1 MSGQRRR
8 GPMGGRGMRPT
19 EKAKDF
25 KGAMGKLFRY
35 MGRYKLR
42 FVMVFIFAI
51 AGTIFNIAGPKILG
65 KATTELYTG
74 LVAKVNGTGGIDFTK
89 IGTILL
95 WTLGLYVA
103 SACFSFIQG
112 WIMTGISNDV
122 TYNLRKDIS
131 KKINR
136 LPMNYFESRT
146 NGEILSRVTNDV
158 DTLQMSLNQSITQ
171 LITSVTTLI
180 GVFVMMLSINV
191 WITLVVVVV
200 TPLSFFIARFIA
212 KKTYAMFQ
220 KQSAVRGEQTGFIDE
235 MITNQKVVTAYSKE
249 ADNQKQFDEINER
262 LAKYSMRATFFSS
275 ITNPATRFVNSI
287 VYAAV
292 ALFGAMIAIRG
303 NISVGMLSCFLS
315 YANQYTKPFND
326 ISSVVTEF
334 QNALACAARIMEF
347 IEEEP
352 VPADPEGALQPSH
365 LDGKVELQHIRFS
378 YLPDRKLIEDLSV
391 DVKPGMRVAIVGP
404 TGCGKT
410 TLINLLM
417 RFYDVQGGQITIDGT
432 PVQQIGRKALRKN
445 FGMVLQDTWLKCG
458 SILENIRMGNPG
470 ASYDEVV
477 AAAKKAHAHSFIQ
490 RLPEGYYTK
499 IGEDG
504 GSLSQGQKQLLCIA
518 RIMLCNPSVLILDEA
533 TSSIDTTTEMRIQ
546 QAFLTLMEGR
556 TSFIVAHRLSTIKG
570 ADLILVMKDGTII
583 EQGTHTS
590 LLADK
595 GFYYHLYNSQFPET
609 DQLA

>member
-1 MSGQRRR
+1 MKKNTSTLKKIFGYIGHYKYLLFLSVLLAGASVVLTLYVPIRIGYAIDAIIGPGQ
-8 GPMGGRGMRPT
+8 
-19 EKAKDF
+19 
-25 KGAMGKLFRY
+25 
-35 MGRYKLR
+35 
-42 FVMVFIFAI
+42 V
-51 AGTIFNIAGPKILG
+51 
-65 KATTELYTG
+65 
-74 LVAKVNGTGGIDFTK
+74 DFTVVARHLIAVVVMLLCVGLMQWVMNMLNNK
-89 IGTILL
+89 ITYNVVRDMRARAFDKLLVLPFSYLDSHSQGDVVSRVISDADQFADGLLMGFSQLFTGVVTIIGTL
-95 WTLGLYVA
+95 A
-103 SACFSFIQG
+103 F
-112 WIMTGISNDV
+112 
-122 TYNLRKDIS
+122 
-131 KKINR
+131 
-136 LPMNYFESRT
+136 
-146 NGEILSRVTNDV
+146 
-158 DTLQMSLNQSITQ
+158 
-171 LITSVTTLI
+171 
-180 GVFVMMLSINV
+180 MLSINV

-249 ADNQKQFDEINER
+249 ADNQKQFDEINDR

-352 VPADPEGALQPSH
+352 VPADPEGALQPSL
-365 LDGKVELQHIRFS
+365 LDGKVELQHVRFS

-417 RFYDVQGGQITIDGT
+417 RFYDVQGGQIIIDGT

-458 SILENIRMGNPG
+458 SILENIRMGNPS

-583 EQGTHTS
+583 EQGTHAS
-590 LLADK
+590 LLSDK

>member
-1 MSGQRRR
+1 MKKNTSTLKKIFGYLGHYKYLLFLSVLLAGGSVVLTLYVPIRIGYAIDAIIGPGQV
-8 GPMGGRGMRPT
+8 
-19 EKAKDF
+19 D
-25 KGAMGKLFRY
+25 
-35 MGRYKLR
+35 
-42 FVMVFIFAI
+42 FAI
-51 AGTIFNIAGPKILG
+51 VARHLITVVVMLLCVGLMQWVMNMLNNKITYNVVRDMRARAFDKLLVLPFSYLDSHSQGDVVSRVISDADQFADGLLMGFSQLFTGVVTI
-65 KATTELYTG
+65 
-74 LVAKVNGTGGIDFTK
+74 
-89 IGTILL
+89 IGTL
-95 WTLGLYVA
+95 A
-103 SACFSFIQG
+103 F
-112 WIMTGISNDV
+112 
-122 TYNLRKDIS
+122 
-131 KKINR
+131 
-136 LPMNYFESRT
+136 
-146 NGEILSRVTNDV
+146 
-158 DTLQMSLNQSITQ
+158 
-171 LITSVTTLI
+171 
-180 GVFVMMLSINV
+180 MLSINV

-249 ADNQKQFDEINER
+249 ADNQKQFDEINDR

-365 LDGKVELQHIRFS
+365 LDGKVKLQHIRFS

-583 EQGTHTS
+583 EQGTHAS

>member
-1 MSGQRRR
+1 MKKNTSTLKKIFGYIGHYKYLLFLSVLLAGGSVVLTLYVPIRIGYAIDAIIGPGQ
-8 GPMGGRGMRPT
+8 
-19 EKAKDF
+19 
-25 KGAMGKLFRY
+25 
-35 MGRYKLR
+35 
-42 FVMVFIFAI
+42 V
-51 AGTIFNIAGPKILG
+51 
-65 KATTELYTG
+65 
-74 LVAKVNGTGGIDFTK
+74 DFTVVARHLIAVVVMLLCVGLMQWVMNMLNNK
-89 IGTILL
+89 ITYNVVRDMRARAFDKLLVLPFSYLDSHSQGDVVSRVISDADQFADGLLMGFSQLFTGVVTIIGTL
-95 WTLGLYVA
+95 A
-103 SACFSFIQG
+103 F
-112 WIMTGISNDV
+112 
-122 TYNLRKDIS
+122 
-131 KKINR
+131 
-136 LPMNYFESRT
+136 
-146 NGEILSRVTNDV
+146 
-158 DTLQMSLNQSITQ
+158 
-171 LITSVTTLI
+171 
-180 GVFVMMLSINV
+180 MLSINV

-249 ADNQKQFDEINER
+249 ADNQKQFDAINDR

-352 VPADPEGALQPSH
+352 VPADPESALQPSH
-365 LDGKVELQHIRFS
+365 LDGKVELQHICFS

-518 RIMLCNPSVLILDEA
+518 RIMLCDPSVLILDEA

-546 QAFLTLMEGR
+546 KAFLTLMEGR

-583 EQGTHTS
+583 EQGTHAS

>member
-1 MSGQRRR
+1 MKKNTSTLKKIFGYIGHYKYLLFLSVLLAGGSVVLTLYVPIRIGYAIDAIIGPGQ
-8 GPMGGRGMRPT
+8 
-19 EKAKDF
+19 
-25 KGAMGKLFRY
+25 
-35 MGRYKLR
+35 
-42 FVMVFIFAI
+42 V
-51 AGTIFNIAGPKILG
+51 
-65 KATTELYTG
+65 
-74 LVAKVNGTGGIDFTK
+74 DFTVVARHLIAVVVMLLCVGLMQWVMNMLNNK
-89 IGTILL
+89 ITYNVVRDMRARAFDKLLVLPFSYLDSHSQGDVVSRVISDADQFADGLLMGFSQLFTGVVTIIGTL
-95 WTLGLYVA
+95 A
-103 SACFSFIQG
+103 F
-112 WIMTGISNDV
+112 
-122 TYNLRKDIS
+122 
-131 KKINR
+131 
-136 LPMNYFESRT
+136 
-146 NGEILSRVTNDV
+146 
-158 DTLQMSLNQSITQ
+158 
-171 LITSVTTLI
+171 
-180 GVFVMMLSINV
+180 MLSINV
-191 WITLVVVVV
+191 WITLVVVIV

-249 ADNQKQFDEINER
+249 ADNQKQFDEINDR

-292 ALFGAMIAIRG
+292 ALFGAIIAIRG

-352 VPADPEGALQPSH
+352 VPADAEGALQPSH
-365 LDGKVELQHIRFS
+365 LDGKVQLQHIRFS

-583 EQGTHTS
+583 EQGTHAS
-590 LLADK
+590 LLSDK

>member
-1 MSGQRRR
+1 MKKNTSTLKKIFGYIGHYKYLLFLSVLLAGGSVVLTLYVPIRIGYAIDAIIGPGQ
-8 GPMGGRGMRPT
+8 
-19 EKAKDF
+19 
-25 KGAMGKLFRY
+25 
-35 MGRYKLR
+35 
-42 FVMVFIFAI
+42 V
-51 AGTIFNIAGPKILG
+51 
-65 KATTELYTG
+65 
-74 LVAKVNGTGGIDFTK
+74 DFTVVARHLIAVVVMLLCVGLMQWVMNMLNNK
-89 IGTILL
+89 ITYNVVRDMRARAFDKLLVLPFSYLDSHSQGDVVSRVISDADQFADGLLMGFSQLFTGVVTIIGTL
-95 WTLGLYVA
+95 A
-103 SACFSFIQG
+103 F
-112 WIMTGISNDV
+112 
-122 TYNLRKDIS
+122 
-131 KKINR
+131 
-136 LPMNYFESRT
+136 
-146 NGEILSRVTNDV
+146 
-158 DTLQMSLNQSITQ
+158 
-171 LITSVTTLI
+171 
-180 GVFVMMLSINV
+180 MLSINV

-249 ADNQKQFDEINER
+249 TDNQKQFDEINDR

-365 LDGKVELQHIRFS
+365 LDGKVKLQHIRFS

-391 DVKPGMRVAIVGP
+391 NVKPGMRVAIVGP

-458 SILENIRMGNPG
+458 SILENIRMGNPD

-533 TSSIDTTTEMRIQ
+533 TSSIDTTTEMKIQ
-546 QAFLTLMEGR
+546 KAFLTLMEGR

-583 EQGTHTS
+583 EQGTHAS

>member
-1 MSGQRRR
+1 MKKNTSTLKKIFGYIGHYKYLLFLSVLLAGGSVVLTLYVPIRIGYAIDAIIGPGQ
-8 GPMGGRGMRPT
+8 
-19 EKAKDF
+19 
-25 KGAMGKLFRY
+25 
-35 MGRYKLR
+35 
-42 FVMVFIFAI
+42 V
-51 AGTIFNIAGPKILG
+51 
-65 KATTELYTG
+65 
-74 LVAKVNGTGGIDFTK
+74 DFTVVARHLIAVVVMLLCVGLMQWVMNMLNNK
-89 IGTILL
+89 ITYNVVRDMRARAFDKLLVLPFSYLDSHSQGDVVSRVISDADQFADGLLMGFSQLFTGVVTIIGTL
-95 WTLGLYVA
+95 A
-103 SACFSFIQG
+103 F
-112 WIMTGISNDV
+112 
-122 TYNLRKDIS
+122 
-131 KKINR
+131 
-136 LPMNYFESRT
+136 
-146 NGEILSRVTNDV
+146 
-158 DTLQMSLNQSITQ
+158 
-171 LITSVTTLI
+171 
-180 GVFVMMLSINV
+180 MLSINV

-249 ADNQKQFDEINER
+249 ADNQKQFDEINDR

-352 VPADPEGALQPSH
+352 VPADPESALQPSH

-546 QAFLTLMEGR
+546 KAFLTLMEGR

-583 EQGTHTS
+583 EQGTHAS

>member
-1 MSGQRRR
+1 MKKNTSTLKKIFGYIGHYKYLLFLSVLLAGGSVVLTLYVPIRIGYAIDAIIGPGQ
-8 GPMGGRGMRPT
+8 
-19 EKAKDF
+19 
-25 KGAMGKLFRY
+25 
-35 MGRYKLR
+35 
-42 FVMVFIFAI
+42 V
-51 AGTIFNIAGPKILG
+51 
-65 KATTELYTG
+65 
-74 LVAKVNGTGGIDFTK
+74 DFTVVARHLITVVVMLLCVGLMQWVMNMLNNK
-89 IGTILL
+89 ITYNVVRDMRARAFDKLLVLPFSYLDSHSQGDVVSRVISDADQFADGLLMGFSQLFTGVVTIIGTL
-95 WTLGLYVA
+95 A
-103 SACFSFIQG
+103 F
-112 WIMTGISNDV
+112 
-122 TYNLRKDIS
+122 
-131 KKINR
+131 
-136 LPMNYFESRT
+136 
-146 NGEILSRVTNDV
+146 
-158 DTLQMSLNQSITQ
+158 
-171 LITSVTTLI
+171 
-180 GVFVMMLSINV
+180 MLSINV

-249 ADNQKQFDEINER
+249 TDNQKQFDEINDR

-417 RFYDVQGGQITIDGT
+417 RFYDVQDGQITIDGT

-490 RLPEGYYTK
+490 RLIPRLVRTAAACLRGK
-499 IGEDG
+499 
-504 GSLSQGQKQLLCIA
+504 SSCFVSPALCCAI
-518 RIMLCNPSVLILDEA
+518 RLC
-533 TSSIDTTTEMRIQ
+533 
-546 QAFLTLMEGR
+546 
-556 TSFIVAHRLSTIKG
+556 
-570 ADLILVMKDGTII
+570 
-583 EQGTHTS
+583 
-590 LLADK
+590 
-595 GFYYHLYNSQFPET
+595 
-609 DQLA
+609 

>member
-1 MSGQRRR
+1 MKKNTSTLKKIFGYIGHYKYLLFLSVLLAGGSVVLTLYVPIRIGYAIDAIIGPGQV
-8 GPMGGRGMRPT
+8 
-19 EKAKDF
+19 D
-25 KGAMGKLFRY
+25 
-35 MGRYKLR
+35 
-42 FVMVFIFAI
+42 FAI
-51 AGTIFNIAGPKILG
+51 VARHLITVVVMLLCVGLMQWVMNMLNNKITYNVVRDMRARAFDKLLVLPFSYLDSHSQGDVVSRVISDADQFADGLLMGFSQLFTGVVTI
-65 KATTELYTG
+65 
-74 LVAKVNGTGGIDFTK
+74 
-89 IGTILL
+89 IGTL
-95 WTLGLYVA
+95 A
-103 SACFSFIQG
+103 F
-112 WIMTGISNDV
+112 
-122 TYNLRKDIS
+122 
-131 KKINR
+131 
-136 LPMNYFESRT
+136 
-146 NGEILSRVTNDV
+146 
-158 DTLQMSLNQSITQ
+158 
-171 LITSVTTLI
+171 
-180 GVFVMMLSINV
+180 MLSINV

-249 ADNQKQFDEINER
+249 ADNQKQFDEINDR

-352 VPADPEGALQPSH
+352 VPADPEGTLQPSH

-546 QAFLTLMEGR
+546 KAFLTLMEGR

-583 EQGTHTS
+583 EQGTHAS

>member
-1 MSGQRRR
+1 MKKNTSTLKKIFGYIGHYKYLLFLSVLLAGGSVVLTLYVPIRIGYAIDAIIGPGQ
-8 GPMGGRGMRPT
+8 
-19 EKAKDF
+19 
-25 KGAMGKLFRY
+25 
-35 MGRYKLR
+35 
-42 FVMVFIFAI
+42 V
-51 AGTIFNIAGPKILG
+51 
-65 KATTELYTG
+65 
-74 LVAKVNGTGGIDFTK
+74 DFTIVARHLITVVVMLLCVGLMQWVMNMLNNK
-89 IGTILL
+89 ITYNVVRDMRARAFDKLLVLPFSYLDSHSQGDVVSRVISDADQFADGLLMGFSQLFTGVVTIIGTL
-95 WTLGLYVA
+95 A
-103 SACFSFIQG
+103 F
-112 WIMTGISNDV
+112 
-122 TYNLRKDIS
+122 
-131 KKINR
+131 
-136 LPMNYFESRT
+136 
-146 NGEILSRVTNDV
+146 
-158 DTLQMSLNQSITQ
+158 
-171 LITSVTTLI
+171 
-180 GVFVMMLSINV
+180 MLSISV

-249 ADNQKQFDEINER
+249 ADNQKQFDEINDR

-352 VPADPEGALQPSH
+352 VPADPEDALQPSH

-445 FGMVLQDTWLKCG
+445 FGMVLQDTWLKSG

-518 RIMLCNPSVLILDEA
+518 RIMLCDPSVLILDEA

-546 QAFLTLMEGR
+546 KAFLTLMEGR

-583 EQGTHTS
+583 EQGTHAS

>member
-1 MSGQRRR
+1 MKKNTSTLKKIFGYIGHYKYLLLLSVLLAGGSVVLTLYVPIRIGYAIDAIIGPGQV
-8 GPMGGRGMRPT
+8 
-19 EKAKDF
+19 D
-25 KGAMGKLFRY
+25 
-35 MGRYKLR
+35 
-42 FVMVFIFAI
+42 FAI
-51 AGTIFNIAGPKILG
+51 VARHLITVVVMLLCVGLMQWVMNMLNNKI
-65 KATTELYTG
+65 
-74 LVAKVNGTGGIDFTK
+74 
-89 IGTILL
+89 
-95 WTLGLYVA
+95 
-103 SACFSFIQG
+103 
-112 WIMTGISNDV
+112 
-122 TYNLRKDIS
+122 TYNVVRDMRARAFDKLLV
-131 KKINR
+131 
-136 LPMNYFESRT
+136 LPFSYLDSHSQ
-146 NGEILSRVTNDV
+146 GDVVSRVISDADQFADGLLMGFSQLFTGV
-158 DTLQMSLNQSITQ
+158 VTIIVTLA
-171 LITSVTTLI
+171 
-180 GVFVMMLSINV
+180 FMLSINV

-249 ADNQKQFDEINER
+249 ADNQKQFDEINDR

-352 VPADPEGALQPSH
+352 VPPDPEGALQPSQ

-518 RIMLCNPSVLILDEA
+518 RIMLCDPSVLILDEA

-570 ADLILVMKDGTII
+570 ADLILVMKEGTII
-583 EQGTHTS
+583 EQGTHAS

>member
-1 MSGQRRR
+1 MKKNTSTLKKIFGYIGHYKYLLFLSVLLAGGSVVLTLYVPIRIGYAIDAIIGPGQ
-8 GPMGGRGMRPT
+8 
-19 EKAKDF
+19 
-25 KGAMGKLFRY
+25 
-35 MGRYKLR
+35 
-42 FVMVFIFAI
+42 V
-51 AGTIFNIAGPKILG
+51 
-65 KATTELYTG
+65 
-74 LVAKVNGTGGIDFTK
+74 DFTVVARHLIAVVVMLLCVGLMQWVMNMLNNK
-89 IGTILL
+89 ITYNVVRDMRARAFDKLLVLPFSYLDSHSQGDVVSRVISDADQFADGLLMGFSQLFTGVVTIIGTL
-95 WTLGLYVA
+95 A
-103 SACFSFIQG
+103 F
-112 WIMTGISNDV
+112 
-122 TYNLRKDIS
+122 
-131 KKINR
+131 
-136 LPMNYFESRT
+136 
-146 NGEILSRVTNDV
+146 
-158 DTLQMSLNQSITQ
+158 
-171 LITSVTTLI
+171 
-180 GVFVMMLSINV
+180 MLSINV

-249 ADNQKQFDEINER
+249 ADNQKQFDEINDR

-347 IEEEP
+347 IEEKP
-352 VPADPEGALQPSH
+352 VPADLEGALQPSH

-533 TSSIDTTTEMRIQ
+533 TSSIDTTTEMKIQ
-546 QAFLTLMEGR
+546 KAFLTLMEGR

-583 EQGTHTS
+583 EQGTHAS

>member
-1 MSGQRRR
+1 MKKNTSTLKKIFGYIGHYKYLLFLSVLLAGGSVVLTLYVPIRIGYAIDAIIGPGQ
-8 GPMGGRGMRPT
+8 
-19 EKAKDF
+19 
-25 KGAMGKLFRY
+25 
-35 MGRYKLR
+35 
-42 FVMVFIFAI
+42 V
-51 AGTIFNIAGPKILG
+51 
-65 KATTELYTG
+65 
-74 LVAKVNGTGGIDFTK
+74 DFTVVARHLITVVVMLLCVGLMQWVMNILNNK
-89 IGTILL
+89 ITYNVVRDMRARAFDKLLVLPFSYLDSHSQGDVVSRVISDADQFADGLLMGFSQLFTGVVTIIGTL
-95 WTLGLYVA
+95 A
-103 SACFSFIQG
+103 F
-112 WIMTGISNDV
+112 
-122 TYNLRKDIS
+122 
-131 KKINR
+131 
-136 LPMNYFESRT
+136 
-146 NGEILSRVTNDV
+146 
-158 DTLQMSLNQSITQ
+158 
-171 LITSVTTLI
+171 
-180 GVFVMMLSINV
+180 MLSINV

-212 KKTYAMFQ
+212 KKTYTMFQ

-235 MITNQKVVTAYSKE
+235 MITNQKVVTACSKE
-249 ADNQKQFDEINER
+249 ADNQKQFDEINDR

-292 ALFGAMIAIRG
+292 ALFGAIIAIRG

-315 YANQYTKPFND
+315 YANQYTNPFND

-352 VPADPEGALQPSH
+352 VPADPEGALQPSR
-365 LDGKVELQHIRFS
+365 LDGKVELQHVRFS

-391 DVKPGMRVAIVGP
+391 DVQPGMRVAIVGP

-417 RFYDVQGGQITIDGT
+417 RFYDVQDGQITIDGT
-432 PVQQIGRKALRKN
+432 PVQKIGRKALRKN

-546 QAFLTLMEGR
+546 KAFLTLMEGR

-583 EQGTHTS
+583 EQGTHAS

>member
-1 MSGQRRR
+1 MKKNTSTLKKIFGYIGHYKYLLFLSVLLAGGSVVLTLYVPIRIGYAIDAIIGPGQV
-8 GPMGGRGMRPT
+8 
-19 EKAKDF
+19 D
-25 KGAMGKLFRY
+25 
-35 MGRYKLR
+35 
-42 FVMVFIFAI
+42 FAI
-51 AGTIFNIAGPKILG
+51 VARHLITVVVMLLCVGLMQWVMNMLNNKITYNVVRDMRARAFDKLLVLPFSYLDSHSQGDVVSRVISDADQFADGLLMGFSQLFTGVVTI
-65 KATTELYTG
+65 
-74 LVAKVNGTGGIDFTK
+74 
-89 IGTILL
+89 IGTL
-95 WTLGLYVA
+95 A
-103 SACFSFIQG
+103 F
-112 WIMTGISNDV
+112 
-122 TYNLRKDIS
+122 
-131 KKINR
+131 
-136 LPMNYFESRT
+136 
-146 NGEILSRVTNDV
+146 
-158 DTLQMSLNQSITQ
+158 
-171 LITSVTTLI
+171 
-180 GVFVMMLSINV
+180 MLSINV

-249 ADNQKQFDEINER
+249 ADNQKQFDEINDR

-292 ALFGAMIAIRG
+292 ALFGAMIAIQG

-352 VPADPEGALQPSH
+352 VPADPEGSLQPSH

-583 EQGTHTS
+583 EQGTHAS
-590 LLADK
+590 LLSDK

>member
-1 MSGQRRR
+1 MKKNTSTLKKIFGYIGHYKYLLLLSVLLAGGSVVLTLYVPIRIGYAIDAIIGPGQ
-8 GPMGGRGMRPT
+8 
-19 EKAKDF
+19 
-25 KGAMGKLFRY
+25 
-35 MGRYKLR
+35 
-42 FVMVFIFAI
+42 V
-51 AGTIFNIAGPKILG
+51 
-65 KATTELYTG
+65 
-74 LVAKVNGTGGIDFTK
+74 DFTVVARHLITVVVMLLCVGLMQWVMNMLNNK
-89 IGTILL
+89 ITYNVVRDMRARAFDKLLVLPFSYLDSHSQGDVVSRVISDADQFADGLLMGFSQLFTGVVTIIGTL
-95 WTLGLYVA
+95 A
-103 SACFSFIQG
+103 F
-112 WIMTGISNDV
+112 
-122 TYNLRKDIS
+122 
-131 KKINR
+131 
-136 LPMNYFESRT
+136 
-146 NGEILSRVTNDV
+146 
-158 DTLQMSLNQSITQ
+158 
-171 LITSVTTLI
+171 
-180 GVFVMMLSINV
+180 MLSINV

-249 ADNQKQFDEINER
+249 ADNQKQFDEINDR

-292 ALFGAMIAIRG
+292 ALFGAIIAIRG

-352 VPADPEGALQPSH
+352 VPADPEGVLQPSH

-391 DVKPGMRVAIVGP
+391 DVQPGMRVAIVGP

-432 PVQQIGRKALRKN
+432 PAQQIGRKALRKN

-518 RIMLCNPSVLILDEA
+518 RIMLCDPSVLILDEA
-533 TSSIDTTTEMRIQ
+533 TSSIDTTTEMKIQ

-570 ADLILVMKDGTII
+570 ADLILVMKDGNII
-583 EQGTHTS
+583 EQGTHAS
-590 LLADK
+590 LLSDK

>member
-1 MSGQRRR
+1 MKKNTSTLKKIFGYIGHYKYLLFLSVLLAGGSVVLTLYVPIRIGYAIDAIIGPGQ
-8 GPMGGRGMRPT
+8 
-19 EKAKDF
+19 
-25 KGAMGKLFRY
+25 
-35 MGRYKLR
+35 
-42 FVMVFIFAI
+42 V
-51 AGTIFNIAGPKILG
+51 
-65 KATTELYTG
+65 
-74 LVAKVNGTGGIDFTK
+74 DFTVVARHLLAVVVMLLCVGVMQWVMNMLNNK
-89 IGTILL
+89 ITYNVVRDMRARAFDKLLVLPFSYLDSHSQGDVVSRVISDADQFADGLLMGFSQLFTGVVTIIGTL
-95 WTLGLYVA
+95 A
-103 SACFSFIQG
+103 F
-112 WIMTGISNDV
+112 
-122 TYNLRKDIS
+122 
-131 KKINR
+131 
-136 LPMNYFESRT
+136 
-146 NGEILSRVTNDV
+146 
-158 DTLQMSLNQSITQ
+158 
-171 LITSVTTLI
+171 
-180 GVFVMMLSINV
+180 MLSINV

-249 ADNQKQFDEINER
+249 ADNQKQFDEINDR

-292 ALFGAMIAIRG
+292 ALFGAIIAIRG

-352 VPADPEGALQPSH
+352 VPADPEGALQPSR
-365 LDGKVELQHIRFS
+365 LDGKVQLQHIRFS

-518 RIMLCNPSVLILDEA
+518 RIMLCDPSVLILDEA

-583 EQGTHTS
+583 EQGTHAS

>member
-1 MSGQRRR
+1 MKKNTSTLKKIFGYIGHYKYLLFLSVLLAGGSVVLTLYVPIRIGYAIDAIIGPGQV
-8 GPMGGRGMRPT
+8 
-19 EKAKDF
+19 D
-25 KGAMGKLFRY
+25 
-35 MGRYKLR
+35 
-42 FVMVFIFAI
+42 FAI
-51 AGTIFNIAGPKILG
+51 VARHLITVVVMLLCVGLMQWVMNMLNNKITYNVVRDMRARAFDKLLVLPFSYLDSHSQGDVVSRVISDADQFADGLLMGFSQLFTGVVTI
-65 KATTELYTG
+65 
-74 LVAKVNGTGGIDFTK
+74 
-89 IGTILL
+89 IGTL
-95 WTLGLYVA
+95 A
-103 SACFSFIQG
+103 F
-112 WIMTGISNDV
+112 
-122 TYNLRKDIS
+122 
-131 KKINR
+131 
-136 LPMNYFESRT
+136 
-146 NGEILSRVTNDV
+146 
-158 DTLQMSLNQSITQ
+158 
-171 LITSVTTLI
+171 
-180 GVFVMMLSINV
+180 MLSINV

-249 ADNQKQFDEINER
+249 ADNQKQFDEINDR

-292 ALFGAMIAIRG
+292 ALFGAMIAIQG

-347 IEEEP
+347 IEEEL
-352 VPADPEGALQPSH
+352 VPADPEGSLQPSH

-583 EQGTHTS
+583 EQGTHAS

>member
-1 MSGQRRR
+1 MKKNTSTLKKIFGYI
-8 GPMGGRGMRPT
+8 GHYKYLLFLSVLLAGGSVVLTLYVPIRIG
-19 EKAKDF
+19 
-25 KGAMGKLFRY
+25 Y
-35 MGRYKLR
+35 
-42 FVMVFIFAI
+42 AI
-51 AGTIFNIAGPKILG
+51 DAILG
-65 KATTELYTG
+65 PG
-74 LVAKVNGTGGIDFTK
+74 QVDFTVVARHLIAVVAMLLCVGLMQWVMNMLNNK
-89 IGTILL
+89 ITYNVVRDMRARAFDKLLVLPFSYLDSHSQGDVVSRVISDADQFADGLLMGFSQLFTGVVTIIGTL
-95 WTLGLYVA
+95 A
-103 SACFSFIQG
+103 F
-112 WIMTGISNDV
+112 
-122 TYNLRKDIS
+122 
-131 KKINR
+131 
-136 LPMNYFESRT
+136 
-146 NGEILSRVTNDV
+146 
-158 DTLQMSLNQSITQ
+158 
-171 LITSVTTLI
+171 
-180 GVFVMMLSINV
+180 MLSINV

-220 KQSAVRGEQTGFIDE
+220 KQSVVRGEQTGFIDE

-249 ADNQKQFDEINER
+249 TDNQKQFDEINDR

-352 VPADPEGALQPSH
+352 VPADLEGALQPSH

-546 QAFLTLMEGR
+546 KAFLTLMEGR

-570 ADLILVMKDGTII
+570 ADLILVMKDGNII
-583 EQGTHTS
+583 EQGTHAS

>member
-1 MSGQRRR
+1 MKKNTSTLKKIFGYIGHYKYLLFLSVLLAGGSVVLTLYVPIRIGYAIDAIIGPGQ
-8 GPMGGRGMRPT
+8 
-19 EKAKDF
+19 
-25 KGAMGKLFRY
+25 
-35 MGRYKLR
+35 
-42 FVMVFIFAI
+42 V
-51 AGTIFNIAGPKILG
+51 
-65 KATTELYTG
+65 
-74 LVAKVNGTGGIDFTK
+74 DFTVVARHLIAVVVMLLCVGLMQWVMNMLNNK
-89 IGTILL
+89 IAYNVVRDMRARAFDKLLVLPFSYLDSHSQGDVVSRVISDADQFADGLLMGFSQLFTGVVTIIGTL
-95 WTLGLYVA
+95 A
-103 SACFSFIQG
+103 F
-112 WIMTGISNDV
+112 
-122 TYNLRKDIS
+122 
-131 KKINR
+131 
-136 LPMNYFESRT
+136 
-146 NGEILSRVTNDV
+146 
-158 DTLQMSLNQSITQ
+158 
-171 LITSVTTLI
+171 
-180 GVFVMMLSINV
+180 MLSINV

-249 ADNQKQFDEINER
+249 TDNQKQFDEINDR

-352 VPADPEGALQPSH
+352 VPADPESALQPSH

-546 QAFLTLMEGR
+546 KAFLTLMEGR

-583 EQGTHTS
+583 EQGTHAS

>member
-1 MSGQRRR
+1 MKKNTSTLKKIFGYIGHYKYLLLLSVLLAGGSVVLTLYVPIRIGYAIDAIIGPGQ
-8 GPMGGRGMRPT
+8 
-19 EKAKDF
+19 
-25 KGAMGKLFRY
+25 
-35 MGRYKLR
+35 
-42 FVMVFIFAI
+42 V
-51 AGTIFNIAGPKILG
+51 
-65 KATTELYTG
+65 
-74 LVAKVNGTGGIDFTK
+74 DFTVVARHLITVVVMLLCVGLMQWVMNILNNK
-89 IGTILL
+89 ITYNVVRDMRARAFDKLLVLPFSYLDSHSQGDVVSRVISDADQFADGLLMGFSQLFTGVVTIIGTL
-95 WTLGLYVA
+95 A
-103 SACFSFIQG
+103 F
-112 WIMTGISNDV
+112 
-122 TYNLRKDIS
+122 
-131 KKINR
+131 
-136 LPMNYFESRT
+136 
-146 NGEILSRVTNDV
+146 
-158 DTLQMSLNQSITQ
+158 
-171 LITSVTTLI
+171 
-180 GVFVMMLSINV
+180 MLSINV

-249 ADNQKQFDEINER
+249 ADNQKQFDEINDR

-352 VPADPEGALQPSH
+352 VPADPEGALQPSR
-365 LDGKVELQHIRFS
+365 LDGKVELQHVRFS

-391 DVKPGMRVAIVGP
+391 DVQPGMRVAIVGP

-417 RFYDVQGGQITIDGT
+417 RFYDVQDGQITIDGT
-432 PVQQIGRKALRKN
+432 PVQKIGRKALRKN

-546 QAFLTLMEGR
+546 KAFLTLMEGR

-583 EQGTHTS
+583 EQGTHAS

-595 GFYYHLYNSQFPET
+595 GFYYHLYNSQFPEA

>member
-1 MSGQRRR
+1 MKKNTSTLKKIFGYIGHYKYLLFLSVLLAGGSVVLTLYVPIRIGYAIDAIIGPGQ
-8 GPMGGRGMRPT
+8 
-19 EKAKDF
+19 
-25 KGAMGKLFRY
+25 
-35 MGRYKLR
+35 
-42 FVMVFIFAI
+42 V
-51 AGTIFNIAGPKILG
+51 
-65 KATTELYTG
+65 
-74 LVAKVNGTGGIDFTK
+74 DFTVVARHLIAVVVMLLCVGLMQWVMNMLNNK
-89 IGTILL
+89 ITYNVVRDMRARAFDKLLVLPFSYLDSHSQGDVVSRVISDADQFADGLLMGFSQLFTGVVTIIGTL
-95 WTLGLYVA
+95 A
-103 SACFSFIQG
+103 F
-112 WIMTGISNDV
+112 
-122 TYNLRKDIS
+122 
-131 KKINR
+131 
-136 LPMNYFESRT
+136 
-146 NGEILSRVTNDV
+146 
-158 DTLQMSLNQSITQ
+158 
-171 LITSVTTLI
+171 
-180 GVFVMMLSINV
+180 MLSINV

-249 ADNQKQFDEINER
+249 ADNQKQFDEINDR

-292 ALFGAMIAIRG
+292 ALFGAIIAIRG

-352 VPADPEGALQPSH
+352 VPSDPEDALQPSH
-365 LDGKVELQHIRFS
+365 LDGKVELHHIRFS

-445 FGMVLQDTWLKCG
+445 YGMVLQDTWLKCG
-458 SILENIRMGNPG
+458 SILENIRMGNPD

-504 GSLSQGQKQLLCIA
+504 GILSQGQKQLLCIA

-583 EQGTHTS
+583 EQGTHAS

>member
-1 MSGQRRR
+1 MKKNTSTLKKIFGYIGHYKYLLFLSVLLAGGSVVLTLYVPIRIGYAIDAIIGPGQV
-8 GPMGGRGMRPT
+8 
-19 EKAKDF
+19 D
-25 KGAMGKLFRY
+25 
-35 MGRYKLR
+35 
-42 FVMVFIFAI
+42 FAI
-51 AGTIFNIAGPKILG
+51 VARHLITVVVMLLCVGLMQWVMNMLNNKITYNVVRDMRARAFDKLLVLPFSYLDSHSQGDVVSRVISDADQFADGLLMGFSQLFTGVVTI
-65 KATTELYTG
+65 
-74 LVAKVNGTGGIDFTK
+74 
-89 IGTILL
+89 IGTL
-95 WTLGLYVA
+95 A
-103 SACFSFIQG
+103 F
-112 WIMTGISNDV
+112 
-122 TYNLRKDIS
+122 
-131 KKINR
+131 
-136 LPMNYFESRT
+136 
-146 NGEILSRVTNDV
+146 
-158 DTLQMSLNQSITQ
+158 
-171 LITSVTTLI
+171 
-180 GVFVMMLSINV
+180 MLSINV

-249 ADNQKQFDEINER
+249 ADNQKQFDEINDR

-292 ALFGAMIAIRG
+292 ALFGAMIAIQG

-352 VPADPEGALQPSH
+352 VPADPEGSLQPSH

-445 FGMVLQDTWLKCG
+445 FGIVLQDTWLKCG

-583 EQGTHTS
+583 EQGTHAS

>member
-1 MSGQRRR
+1 MKKNTSTLKKIFGYIGHYKYLLLLSVLLAGGSVVLTLYVPIRIGYAIDAIIGPGQ
-8 GPMGGRGMRPT
+8 
-19 EKAKDF
+19 
-25 KGAMGKLFRY
+25 
-35 MGRYKLR
+35 
-42 FVMVFIFAI
+42 V
-51 AGTIFNIAGPKILG
+51 
-65 KATTELYTG
+65 
-74 LVAKVNGTGGIDFTK
+74 DFTVVARHLITVVVMLLCVGLMQWVMNILNNK
-89 IGTILL
+89 ITYNVVRDMRARAFDKLLVLPFSYLDSHSQGDVVSRVISDADQFADGLLMGFSQLFTGVVTIIGTL
-95 WTLGLYVA
+95 A
-103 SACFSFIQG
+103 F
-112 WIMTGISNDV
+112 
-122 TYNLRKDIS
+122 
-131 KKINR
+131 
-136 LPMNYFESRT
+136 
-146 NGEILSRVTNDV
+146 
-158 DTLQMSLNQSITQ
+158 
-171 LITSVTTLI
+171 
-180 GVFVMMLSINV
+180 MLSINV

-249 ADNQKQFDEINER
+249 ADNQKQFDEINDR

-352 VPADPEGALQPSH
+352 VPADPEGALQPSR
-365 LDGKVELQHIRFS
+365 LDGKVELQHVRFS

-391 DVKPGMRVAIVGP
+391 DVQPGMRVAIVGP

-417 RFYDVQGGQITIDGT
+417 RFYDVQDGQITIDGT
-432 PVQQIGRKALRKN
+432 PVQKIGRKALRKN

-546 QAFLTLMEGR
+546 KAFLTLMEGR

-583 EQGTHTS
+583 EQGTHAS

-609 DQLA
+609 EQLA

>member
-1 MSGQRRR
+1 MKKNTSTLKKIFGYIGHYKYLLFLSVLLAGGSVVLTLYVPIRIGYAIDAIIGPGQ
-8 GPMGGRGMRPT
+8 
-19 EKAKDF
+19 
-25 KGAMGKLFRY
+25 
-35 MGRYKLR
+35 
-42 FVMVFIFAI
+42 V
-51 AGTIFNIAGPKILG
+51 
-65 KATTELYTG
+65 
-74 LVAKVNGTGGIDFTK
+74 DFTVVARHLITVVVMLLCVGLMQWVMNMLNNK
-89 IGTILL
+89 ITYNVVRDMRARAFDKLLVLPFSYLDSHSQGDVVSRVISDADQFADGLLMGFSQLFTGVVTIIGTL
-95 WTLGLYVA
+95 A
-103 SACFSFIQG
+103 F
-112 WIMTGISNDV
+112 
-122 TYNLRKDIS
+122 
-131 KKINR
+131 
-136 LPMNYFESRT
+136 
-146 NGEILSRVTNDV
+146 
-158 DTLQMSLNQSITQ
+158 
-171 LITSVTTLI
+171 
-180 GVFVMMLSINV
+180 MLSISV

-249 ADNQKQFDEINER
+249 ADNQKQFDEINDR

-352 VPADPEGALQPSH
+352 VPADPEDALQPSH

-445 FGMVLQDTWLKCG
+445 FGMVLQDTWLKSG

-504 GSLSQGQKQLLCIA
+504 GSLSQGQKQLLCIV
-518 RIMLCNPSVLILDEA
+518 RIMLCDPSVLILDEA

-546 QAFLTLMEGR
+546 KAFLTLMEGR

-583 EQGTHTS
+583 EQGTHAS
-590 LLADK
+590 LLSDK

>member
-1 MSGQRRR
+1 MKKNTSTLKKIFGYIGHYKYLLFLSVLLAGGSVVLTLYVPIRIGYAIDAIIGPGQ
-8 GPMGGRGMRPT
+8 
-19 EKAKDF
+19 
-25 KGAMGKLFRY
+25 
-35 MGRYKLR
+35 
-42 FVMVFIFAI
+42 V
-51 AGTIFNIAGPKILG
+51 
-65 KATTELYTG
+65 
-74 LVAKVNGTGGIDFTK
+74 DFTVVARHLIAVVVMLLCVGLMQWVMNMLNNK
-89 IGTILL
+89 ITYNVVRDMRARAFDKLLVLPFSYLDSHSQGDVVSRVISDADQFADGLLMGFSQLFTGVVTIIGTL
-95 WTLGLYVA
+95 A
-103 SACFSFIQG
+103 F
-112 WIMTGISNDV
+112 
-122 TYNLRKDIS
+122 
-131 KKINR
+131 
-136 LPMNYFESRT
+136 
-146 NGEILSRVTNDV
+146 
-158 DTLQMSLNQSITQ
+158 
-171 LITSVTTLI
+171 
-180 GVFVMMLSINV
+180 MLSINV

-249 ADNQKQFDEINER
+249 ADNQKQFDEINDR

-352 VPADPEGALQPSH
+352 VPADPEGALQPSY

-391 DVKPGMRVAIVGP
+391 NVKPGMRVAIVGP

-417 RFYDVQGGQITIDGT
+417 RFYDVQGGQITIDDT

-504 GSLSQGQKQLLCIA
+504 GNLSQGQKQLLCIA

-546 QAFLTLMEGR
+546 KAFLTLMEGR

-583 EQGTHTS
+583 EQGTHAS
-590 LLADK
+590 LLSDK

>member
-1 MSGQRRR
+1 MKKNTSTLKKIFGYIGHYKYLLFLSVLLAGASVVLTLYVPIRI
-8 GPMGGRGMRPT
+8 GYAIDAIIGRGQ
-19 EKAKDF
+19 
-25 KGAMGKLFRY
+25 
-35 MGRYKLR
+35 
-42 FVMVFIFAI
+42 V
-51 AGTIFNIAGPKILG
+51 
-65 KATTELYTG
+65 
-74 LVAKVNGTGGIDFTK
+74 DFTVVARHLITVVVMLLCVGLMQWVMNILNNK
-89 IGTILL
+89 ITYNVVRDMRARAFDKLLVLPFSYLDSHSQGDVVSRVISDADQFADGLLMGFSQLFTGVVTIIGTL
-95 WTLGLYVA
+95 A
-103 SACFSFIQG
+103 F
-112 WIMTGISNDV
+112 
-122 TYNLRKDIS
+122 
-131 KKINR
+131 
-136 LPMNYFESRT
+136 
-146 NGEILSRVTNDV
+146 
-158 DTLQMSLNQSITQ
+158 
-171 LITSVTTLI
+171 
-180 GVFVMMLSINV
+180 MLSINV

-249 ADNQKQFDEINER
+249 ADNQKQFDEINDR

-352 VPADPEGALQPSH
+352 VPAD

-417 RFYDVQGGQITIDGT
+417 RFYDVQDGQITIDGT

-518 RIMLCNPSVLILDEA
+518 RIMLCDPSVLILDEA

-583 EQGTHTS
+583 EQGTHAS
-590 LLADK
+590 LLSDK

>member
-1 MSGQRRR
+1 MKKNTSTLKKIFGHIGHYKYLLLLSVLLAGGSVVLTLYVPIRIGYAIDAIIGPGQ
-8 GPMGGRGMRPT
+8 
-19 EKAKDF
+19 
-25 KGAMGKLFRY
+25 
-35 MGRYKLR
+35 
-42 FVMVFIFAI
+42 V
-51 AGTIFNIAGPKILG
+51 
-65 KATTELYTG
+65 
-74 LVAKVNGTGGIDFTK
+74 DFTVVARHLITVVVMLLCVGLMQWVMNILNNK
-89 IGTILL
+89 ITYNVVRDMRARAFDKLLVLPFSYLDSHSQGDVVSRVISDADQFADGLLMGFSQLFTGVVTIIGTL
-95 WTLGLYVA
+95 A
-103 SACFSFIQG
+103 F
-112 WIMTGISNDV
+112 
-122 TYNLRKDIS
+122 
-131 KKINR
+131 
-136 LPMNYFESRT
+136 
-146 NGEILSRVTNDV
+146 
-158 DTLQMSLNQSITQ
+158 
-171 LITSVTTLI
+171 
-180 GVFVMMLSINV
+180 MLSINV

-249 ADNQKQFDEINER
+249 ADNQKQFDEINDR

-352 VPADPEGALQPSH
+352 VPADPEGALQPSR
-365 LDGKVELQHIRFS
+365 LDGKVELQHVRFS

-391 DVKPGMRVAIVGP
+391 DVQPGMRVAIVGP

-417 RFYDVQGGQITIDGT
+417 RFYDVQDGQITIDGT
-432 PVQQIGRKALRKN
+432 PVQKIGRKALRKN

-546 QAFLTLMEGR
+546 KAFLTLMEGR

-570 ADLILVMKDGTII
+570 ADLILVMKDGTIV
-583 EQGTHTS
+583 EQGTHAS

>member
-1 MSGQRRR
+1 MKKNTSTLKKIFGYIGHYKYLLFLSVLLAGGSVVLTLYVPIRIGYAIDAIIGPGQ
-8 GPMGGRGMRPT
+8 
-19 EKAKDF
+19 
-25 KGAMGKLFRY
+25 
-35 MGRYKLR
+35 
-42 FVMVFIFAI
+42 V
-51 AGTIFNIAGPKILG
+51 
-65 KATTELYTG
+65 
-74 LVAKVNGTGGIDFTK
+74 DFTVVARHLIAVVVMLLCVGLMQWVMNMLNNK
-89 IGTILL
+89 ITYNVVRDMRARAFDKLLVLPFSYLDSHSQGDVVSRVISDADQFADGLLMGFSQLFTGVVTIIGTL
-95 WTLGLYVA
+95 A
-103 SACFSFIQG
+103 F
-112 WIMTGISNDV
+112 
-122 TYNLRKDIS
+122 
-131 KKINR
+131 
-136 LPMNYFESRT
+136 
-146 NGEILSRVTNDV
+146 
-158 DTLQMSLNQSITQ
+158 
-171 LITSVTTLI
+171 
-180 GVFVMMLSINV
+180 MLSINV

-249 ADNQKQFDEINER
+249 ADNQKQFDEINDR

-352 VPADPEGALQPSH
+352 VPADPEGSLQPSH

-546 QAFLTLMEGR
+546 KAFLTLMEGR

-583 EQGTHTS
+583 EQGTHAS

>member
-1 MSGQRRR
+1 MKKNTSTLKKIFGYIGHYKYLLFLSVLLAGGSVVLTLYVPIRIGYAIDAIIGPGQ
-8 GPMGGRGMRPT
+8 
-19 EKAKDF
+19 
-25 KGAMGKLFRY
+25 
-35 MGRYKLR
+35 
-42 FVMVFIFAI
+42 V
-51 AGTIFNIAGPKILG
+51 
-65 KATTELYTG
+65 
-74 LVAKVNGTGGIDFTK
+74 DFTVVARHLIAVVVMLLCVGLMQWVMNMLNNK
-89 IGTILL
+89 ITYNVVRDMRARAFDKLLVLPFSYLDSHSQGDVVSRVISDADQFADGLLMGFSQLFTGVVTIIGTL
-95 WTLGLYVA
+95 A
-103 SACFSFIQG
+103 F
-112 WIMTGISNDV
+112 
-122 TYNLRKDIS
+122 
-131 KKINR
+131 
-136 LPMNYFESRT
+136 
-146 NGEILSRVTNDV
+146 
-158 DTLQMSLNQSITQ
+158 
-171 LITSVTTLI
+171 
-180 GVFVMMLSINV
+180 MLSINV

-249 ADNQKQFDEINER
+249 ADNQKQFDEINDR

-352 VPADPEGALQPSH
+352 VPADPEVALQPSH

-477 AAAKKAHAHSFIQ
+477 AAAKKAYAHSFIQ

-583 EQGTHTS
+583 EQGTHAS
-590 LLADK
+590 LLSDK

>member
-1 MSGQRRR
+1 MKKNTSTLKKIFGYIGHYKYLLFLSVLLAGASVVLTLYVPIRIGYAIDAIIGPGQ
-8 GPMGGRGMRPT
+8 
-19 EKAKDF
+19 
-25 KGAMGKLFRY
+25 
-35 MGRYKLR
+35 
-42 FVMVFIFAI
+42 V
-51 AGTIFNIAGPKILG
+51 
-65 KATTELYTG
+65 
-74 LVAKVNGTGGIDFTK
+74 DFTVVARHLIAVVVMLLCVGLMQWVMNMLNNK
-89 IGTILL
+89 ITYNVVRDMRARAFDKLLVLPFSYLDSHSQGDVVSRVISDADQFADGLLMGFSQLFTGVVTIIGTL
-95 WTLGLYVA
+95 A
-103 SACFSFIQG
+103 F
-112 WIMTGISNDV
+112 
-122 TYNLRKDIS
+122 
-131 KKINR
+131 
-136 LPMNYFESRT
+136 
-146 NGEILSRVTNDV
+146 
-158 DTLQMSLNQSITQ
+158 
-171 LITSVTTLI
+171 
-180 GVFVMMLSINV
+180 MLSINV

-249 ADNQKQFDEINER
+249 ADNQKQFDEINDR

-292 ALFGAMIAIRG
+292 ALFGAIIAIRG

-352 VPADPEGALQPSH
+352 VPADPEDALQPSH
-365 LDGKVELQHIRFS
+365 LDGKVELQHVRFS

-417 RFYDVQGGQITIDGT
+417 RFYDVQGGQIIIDGT

-458 SILENIRMGNPG
+458 SILENIRMGNSG

-518 RIMLCNPSVLILDEA
+518 RIMLCDPSVLILDEA

-570 ADLILVMKDGTII
+570 ADLILVMKNGTII
-583 EQGTHTS
+583 EQGTNAS
-590 LLADK
+590 LLSDK

>member
-1 MSGQRRR
+1 MKKNTSTLKKIFGYIGHYKYLLFLSVLLAGGSVVLTLYVPIRIGYATDAIIGPGQ
-8 GPMGGRGMRPT
+8 
-19 EKAKDF
+19 
-25 KGAMGKLFRY
+25 
-35 MGRYKLR
+35 
-42 FVMVFIFAI
+42 V
-51 AGTIFNIAGPKILG
+51 
-65 KATTELYTG
+65 
-74 LVAKVNGTGGIDFTK
+74 DFTVVARHLITVVVMLLCVGLMQWVMNILNNK
-89 IGTILL
+89 ITYNVVRDMRARAFDKLLVLPFSYLDSHSQGDVVSRVISDADQFADGLLMGFSQLFTGVVTIIGTL
-95 WTLGLYVA
+95 A
-103 SACFSFIQG
+103 F
-112 WIMTGISNDV
+112 
-122 TYNLRKDIS
+122 
-131 KKINR
+131 
-136 LPMNYFESRT
+136 
-146 NGEILSRVTNDV
+146 
-158 DTLQMSLNQSITQ
+158 
-171 LITSVTTLI
+171 
-180 GVFVMMLSINV
+180 MLSINV

-249 ADNQKQFDEINER
+249 ADNQKQFDEINDR

-292 ALFGAMIAIRG
+292 ALFGAIIAIRG

-352 VPADPEGALQPSH
+352 VPADSEGALQPSH

-391 DVKPGMRVAIVGP
+391 DVQPGMRVAIVGP

-546 QAFLTLMEGR
+546 QAFLTLMKGR

-583 EQGTHTS
+583 EQGTHAS

>member
-1 MSGQRRR
+1 MKKNTSTLKKIFGYIGHYKYLLFLSVLLAGGSVVLTLYVPIRIGYAIDAIIGPGQ
-8 GPMGGRGMRPT
+8 
-19 EKAKDF
+19 
-25 KGAMGKLFRY
+25 
-35 MGRYKLR
+35 
-42 FVMVFIFAI
+42 V
-51 AGTIFNIAGPKILG
+51 
-65 KATTELYTG
+65 
-74 LVAKVNGTGGIDFTK
+74 DFTVVARHLITVVVMLLCVGLMQWVMNMLNNK
-89 IGTILL
+89 ITYNVVRDMRARAFDKLLVLPFSYLDSHSQGDVVSRVISDADQFADGLLMGFSQLFTGIVTIIGTL
-95 WTLGLYVA
+95 A
-103 SACFSFIQG
+103 F
-112 WIMTGISNDV
+112 
-122 TYNLRKDIS
+122 
-131 KKINR
+131 
-136 LPMNYFESRT
+136 
-146 NGEILSRVTNDV
+146 
-158 DTLQMSLNQSITQ
+158 
-171 LITSVTTLI
+171 
-180 GVFVMMLSINV
+180 MLSINV

-249 ADNQKQFDEINER
+249 ADNQKQFDEINDR

-352 VPADPEGALQPSH
+352 VPADPESALQPSH

-546 QAFLTLMEGR
+546 KAFLTLMEGR

-583 EQGTHTS
+583 EQGTHAS

>member
-1 MSGQRRR
+1 MKKNTSTLKKIFGYIGHYKYLLFLSVLLAGGSVVLTLYVPIRIGYAIDAIIGPGQ
-8 GPMGGRGMRPT
+8 
-19 EKAKDF
+19 
-25 KGAMGKLFRY
+25 
-35 MGRYKLR
+35 
-42 FVMVFIFAI
+42 V
-51 AGTIFNIAGPKILG
+51 
-65 KATTELYTG
+65 
-74 LVAKVNGTGGIDFTK
+74 DFTVVARHLIAVVVMLLCVGLMQWVMNMLNNK
-89 IGTILL
+89 ITYNVVRDMRARAFDKLLVLPFSYLDSHSQGDVVSRVISDADQFADGLLMGFSQLFTGVVTIIGTL
-95 WTLGLYVA
+95 A
-103 SACFSFIQG
+103 F
-112 WIMTGISNDV
+112 
-122 TYNLRKDIS
+122 
-131 KKINR
+131 
-136 LPMNYFESRT
+136 
-146 NGEILSRVTNDV
+146 
-158 DTLQMSLNQSITQ
+158 
-171 LITSVTTLI
+171 
-180 GVFVMMLSINV
+180 MLSINV

-249 ADNQKQFDEINER
+249 ADNQKQFDEINDR

-352 VPADPEGALQPSH
+352 VPADPAGAFQPSH

-391 DVKPGMRVAIVGP
+391 NVKPGMRVAIVGP

-458 SILENIRMGNPG
+458 SILENIRMGNPD

-518 RIMLCNPSVLILDEA
+518 RIMLCDPSVLILDEA

-546 QAFLTLMEGR
+546 KAFLTLMEGR

-583 EQGTHTS
+583 EQGTHAS

>member
-1 MSGQRRR
+1 MKKNTSTLKKIFGYIGHYKYLLLLSVLLAGGSVVLTLYVPIRIGYAIDAIIGPGQ
-8 GPMGGRGMRPT
+8 
-19 EKAKDF
+19 
-25 KGAMGKLFRY
+25 
-35 MGRYKLR
+35 
-42 FVMVFIFAI
+42 V
-51 AGTIFNIAGPKILG
+51 
-65 KATTELYTG
+65 
-74 LVAKVNGTGGIDFTK
+74 DFTVVARHLITVVVMLLCVGLMQWVMNILNNK
-89 IGTILL
+89 ITYNVVRDMRARAFDKLLVLPFSYLDSHSQGDVVSRVISDADQFADGLLMGFSQLFTGVVTIIGTL
-95 WTLGLYVA
+95 A
-103 SACFSFIQG
+103 F
-112 WIMTGISNDV
+112 
-122 TYNLRKDIS
+122 
-131 KKINR
+131 
-136 LPMNYFESRT
+136 
-146 NGEILSRVTNDV
+146 
-158 DTLQMSLNQSITQ
+158 
-171 LITSVTTLI
+171 
-180 GVFVMMLSINV
+180 MLSINV

-249 ADNQKQFDEINER
+249 ADNQKQFDEINDR

-352 VPADPEGALQPSH
+352 VPADPEGALQPSR
-365 LDGKVELQHIRFS
+365 LDGKVELQHVRFS

-391 DVKPGMRVAIVGP
+391 DVQPGMRVAIVGP

-417 RFYDVQGGQITIDGT
+417 RFYDVQDGQITIDGT
-432 PVQQIGRKALRKN
+432 PVQKIGRKALRKN

-546 QAFLTLMEGR
+546 KAFLTLMEGR

-583 EQGTHTS
+583 EQGTHAS